1 MFLYYLLLECGMN
14 KTIMKMFKDFS
25 GCRLCE
31 PLHLRVQP
39 NQMHILVLRL

>member
-1 MFLYYLLLECGMN
+1 MELFKE
-14 KTIMKMFKDFS
+14 KMSDFS

-31 PLHLRVQP
+31 PLHVRVQP